1 MNKRQSRVFFT
12 IAVIIFLSI
21 VAYTTVFITMHPY
34 IGARVTN
41 DPDKPTTVV
50 ELEPGSIAEESG
62 LKPGDIIL
70 SVNGEDPHN
79 YKLVNKYERIEQ
91 SDRISVLK
99 QNGEIEEFQF
109 DYTFDLQTV
118 FQIIVPSIV
127 AILVLYAC
135 FHIYNTTENGLN
147 RPSFYLIIFLLDL
160 SVAYFSAG
168 GSTRGEVLLR
178 NLNLVTF
185 LSVPVLFLQFIY
197 HYFSNIGK
205 VWFSK
210 WCYKT
215 GYLLIILN
223 VLIEQMIFVEFS
235 YQKSINLLSFFI
247 LYVIAF
253 IVMVLGLRRIDYR
266 VQKYLIKVLLIS
278 NIIAISPFVIFYVI
292 PYVLFRVYIF
302 PPIILAGF
310 LIIIPTAL
318 VYQFLADK
326 IHDIDFVIG
335 RVRYYFLIGLI
346 PGLLSISVVAMTKG
360 NNAIL
365 YSIRLFVFFIF
376 IYMLT
381 FYYKEILDSK
391 LNRFS
396 EKKNY
401 QQSIFRYTES
411 LRNANNISQVM
422 DELKKTIL
430 DITLVSDI
438 YHVEIGKDSEIL
450 SELNPDIFEYE
461 DEIKK
466 CNKSVGQIIEVN
478 RGFIINVGEVDKNF
492 YLLVCTSKINTP
504 ILTRDE
510 LSYLKTLAY
519 YTHVTLENFLKIENL
534 MSYLE
539 NLEHSKEESN
549 PIWLNRVLYK
559 LEEKQR
565 SEVAKDLH
573 DSVLQDLLSF
583 QKNFERASE
592 WYVSGNDVSIDEINK
607 MMNDITKVIKTTRET
622 CYELRP
628 NVLYD
633 LGLKKGLEKL
643 IYQHEENHQ
652 MTVNLNIN
660 NLREPEDLDV
670 QLNIYR
676 IVQELLNNAAKHSQ
690 ASHINLILVNI
701 KEVLVIHYEDNGV
714 GTGVDTVFSKESSMG
729 LSGIRERVTLLNGTM
744 KIDTNPGDGFKV
756 IIEI

>member
-1 MNKRQSRVFFT
+1 MNKRQSKGFFT
-12 IAVIIFLSI
+12 LAVIVFLI
-21 VAYTTVFITMHPY
+21 IIAYNTIFITMHPF

-41 DPDKPTTVV
+41 DPAVPVTVV
-50 ELEPGSIAEESG
+50 EIEPGSIAESFG
-62 LKPGDIIL
+62 LEPGDIIL
-70 SVNGEDPHN
+70 TVNGEDPHK
-79 YKLVNKYERIEQ
+79 YELVNKYERIEQ
-91 SDRISVLK
+91 SERITVQK
-99 QNGEIEEFQF
+99 DNGEVKEFQF

-118 FQIIVPSIV
+118 FLIIVPSIV
-127 AILVLYAC
+127 GILVLYAC
-135 FHIYNTTENGLN
+135 FHIYRTYEGGLN
-147 RPSFYLIIFLLDL
+147 LPSIYLIIFLLDL
-160 SVAYFSAG
+160 SIAHFSAG
-168 GSTRGEVLLR
+168 GSTRGDFLLR

-185 LSVPVLFLQFIY
+185 LAVPVLFLHFIY
-197 HYFSNIGK
+197 HYFSDIGRA
-205 VWFSK
+205 WFSR
-210 WCYKT
+210 CFYKL
-215 GYLLIILN
+215 GYLLVILN
-223 VLIEQMIFVEFS
+223 VLLEQLPFVELSFR
-235 YQKSINLLSFFI
+235 KSLNLLSFFI
-247 LYVIAF
+247 LYLVGF
-253 IVMVLGLRRIDYR
+253 LVMVLGLRRIEYR
-266 VQKYLIKVLLIS
+266 AQKYLIKILLIS
-278 NIIAISPFVIFYVI
+278 NIIAISPFIVFYII
-292 PYVLFRVYIF
+292 PYALFKVYIF

-346 PGLLSISVVAMTKG
+346 PGLISISVVAMTKG
-360 NNAIL
+360 NNPIL
-365 YSIRLFVFFIF
+365 YSIRLFIF
-376 IYMLT
+376 LLVIYMIT
-381 FYYKEILDSK
+381 FYYKEILDTK
-391 LNRFS
+391 FNRFS

-401 QQSIFRYTES
+401 QHSILQYTES
-411 LRNANNISQVM
+411 LRKANNISQVM

-430 DITLVSDI
+430 EITLVSDI
-438 YHVEIGKDSEIL
+438 YHIEIGKNSTIL
-450 SELNPDIFEYE
+450 SELDQDIVDYE
-461 DEIKK
+461 QEIKK
-466 CNKSVGQIIEVN
+466 CNKAVGQIIELN
-478 RGFIINVGEVDKNF
+478 RGFIINVGEADKNF
-492 YLLVCTSKINTP
+492 YLLVCISRINTP

-592 WYVSGNDVSIDEINK
+592 WYISGNDVSIDEINK
-607 MMNDITKVIKTTRET
+607 MMNHITKVIKTTRET

-643 IYQHEENHQ
+643 IYQHEENHH
-652 MTVNLNIN
+652 MTVNLNVN
-660 NLREPEDLDV
+660 NLNEPEDLDV
-670 QLNIYR
+670 QLNLYR
-676 IVQELLNNAAKHSQ
+676 IVQELLNNAAKHSE

-701 KEVLVIHYEDNGV
+701 KETIVIHYEDNGI
-714 GTGVDTVFSKESSMG
+714 GAGLDSVFSKESSMG
-729 LSGIRERVTLLNGTM
+729 LSGIRERVALLNGTM

>member
-1 MNKRQSRVFFT
+1 MNIRQSRVFFT

-41 DPDKPTTVV
+41 DPDKPVKVV
-50 ELEPGSIAEESG
+50 ELEPSSIAEESG

-70 SVNGEDPHN
+70 SVNGKDPHN

-99 QNGEIEEFQF
+99 TNGEIEDFHF

-160 SVAYFSAG
+160 SVAYFSGG

-197 HYFSNIGK
+197 HYFSDIGK

-210 WCYKT
+210 WCYKI
-215 GYLLIILN
+215 GYFVVILN
-223 VLIEQMIFVEFS
+223 VLIEQMIFVEFA

-247 LYVIAF
+247 LYVIGF

-278 NIIAISPFVIFYVI
+278 NIIAITPFVIFYVI

-360 NNAIL
+360 NNPIL

-438 YHVEIGKDSEIL
+438 YHVEIGKDSILL
-450 SELNPDIFEYE
+450 SELAQDILEYE
-461 DEIKK
+461 EEIKK
-466 CNKSVGQIIEVN
+466 CNRTVGQIIEVN

-573 DSVLQDLLSF
+573 DSVLQDLLSL

-592 WYVSGNDVSIDEINK
+592 WYISGNDVSTDEINK
-607 MMNDITKVIKTTRET
+607 MMNHITKVIKTTRET

-660 NLREPEDLDV
+660 NLKEPEDLDV

-676 IVQELLNNAAKHSQ
+676 IVQELLNNAAKHSE

-714 GTGVDTVFSKESSMG
+714 GAGADTIFSKESSMG
-729 LSGIRERVTLLNGTM
+729 LSGIRERVALLNGTM

>member
-1 MNKRQSRVFFT
+1 M
-12 IAVIIFLSI
+12 
-21 VAYTTVFITMHPY
+21 
-34 IGARVTN
+34 
-41 DPDKPTTVV
+41 
-50 ELEPGSIAEESG
+50 
-62 LKPGDIIL
+62 
-70 SVNGEDPHN
+70 
-79 YKLVNKYERIEQ
+79 
-91 SDRISVLK
+91 
-99 QNGEIEEFQF
+99 
-109 DYTFDLQTV
+109 
-118 FQIIVPSIV
+118 
-127 AILVLYAC
+127 
-135 FHIYNTTENGLN
+135 
-147 RPSFYLIIFLLDL
+147 
-160 SVAYFSAG
+160 
-168 GSTRGEVLLR
+168 
-178 NLNLVTF
+178 
-185 LSVPVLFLQFIY
+185 
-197 HYFSNIGK
+197 
-205 VWFSK
+205 
-210 WCYKT
+210 
-215 GYLLIILN
+215 
-223 VLIEQMIFVEFS
+223 
-235 YQKSINLLSFFI
+235 
-247 LYVIAF
+247 
-253 IVMVLGLRRIDYR
+253 
-266 VQKYLIKVLLIS
+266 
-278 NIIAISPFVIFYVI
+278 
-292 PYVLFRVYIF
+292 FRVYIF

>member
-12 IAVIIFLSI
+12 IAVIVFLSI

-41 DPDKPTTVV
+41 DPDKPIKIV

-99 QNGEIEEFQF
+99 TDGEIEEFQF

-160 SVAYFSAG
+160 SVAYFSGG
-168 GSTRGEVLLR
+168 GSTRGDVLLR

-197 HYFSNIGK
+197 HYFSDIGK

-210 WCYKT
+210 WCYKI
-215 GYLLIILN
+215 GYLLVILN

-360 NNAIL
+360 NNPIL

-438 YHVEIGKDSEIL
+438 YHVEIGKDSGIL
-450 SELNPDIFEYE
+450 SEINPDILEYE

-466 CNKSVGQIIEVN
+466 CNRSVGQIIEVN

-592 WYVSGNDVSIDEINK
+592 WYISGNDVSIDEINK
-607 MMNDITKVIKTTRET
+607 MMNHITKVIKTTRET

-660 NLREPEDLDV
+660 NLKEPDDLDV

-676 IVQELLNNAAKHSQ
+676 IVQELLNNAAKHSE

-701 KEVLVIHYEDNGV
+701 KEVLVIHYEDNGI
-714 GTGVDTVFSKESSMG
+714 GAGMDTVFSKESSMG
-729 LSGIRERVTLLNGTM
+729 LSGIRERVALLNGTM

>member
-1 MNKRQSRVFFT
+1 MNIKQSRVFFT
-12 IAVIIFLSI
+12 IAVTVFLFII
-21 VAYTTVFITMHPY
+21 AYNTVFITLNPY

-41 DPDKPTTVV
+41 DPNEPVKVI
-50 ELEPGSIAEESG
+50 EIEPGSIADSAG
-62 LKPGDIIL
+62 IDPGDIIL
-70 SVNGEDPHN
+70 TVDGEDPHN
-79 YKLVNKYERIEQ
+79 YDLVNRYERIEQ
-91 SDRISVLK
+91 VQSITVQKS
-99 QNGEIEEFQF
+99 NGKIEEFNF
-109 DYTFDLQTV
+109 EFTFDLQTV
-118 FQIIVPSIV
+118 FEIIVPSIV
-127 AILVLYAC
+127 ATLVLYAC
-135 FHIYNTTENGLN
+135 FHIYKTNEKGLK
-147 RPSFYLIIFLLDL
+147 RPSIYLIIFLLDL
-160 SVAYFSAG
+160 SVAYFSG
-168 GSTRGEVLLR
+168 GGATRGNLFLR
-178 NLNLVTF
+178 YFNIVTF
-185 LSVPVLFLQFIY
+185 LSVPILFLQFIY
-197 HYFSNIGK
+197 HYFLDIGK

-210 WCYKT
+210 WFYKLV
-215 GYLLIILN
+215 YLIVILN
-223 VLIEQMIFVEFS
+223 VFMEQIQFINITVL
-235 YQKSINLLSFFI
+235 KSINLFSFLVLY
-247 LYVIAF
+247 LYVIF
-253 IVMVLGLRRIDYR
+253 LMILGLKRIQYR
-266 VQKYLIKVLLIS
+266 AQKYLIKVLLLS
-278 NIIAISPFVIFYVI
+278 NGIAITPFIIFYVI
-292 PYVLFRVYIF
+292 PYALFQVHIF

-310 LIIIPTAL
+310 LIIIPTTL

-335 RVRYYFLIGLI
+335 RLRYYFLIGLI
-346 PGLLSISVVAMTKG
+346 PALISISIVALTKG
-360 NNAIL
+360 ENPSL
-365 YSIRLFVFFIF
+365 YSIRLFVFLLI
-376 IYMLT
+376 IYIIT
-381 FYYKEILDSK
+381 FYYKEILDSR

-401 QQSIFRYTES
+401 QQSIFLYTEN
-411 LRNANNISQVM
+411 LRKANNIGQVM
-422 DELKKTIL
+422 DELKKTII

-438 YHVEIGKDSEIL
+438 YHVEIGKDSDIL
-450 SELNPDIFEYE
+450 SELDLDIVEYE
-461 DEIKK
+461 EEIKK
-466 CNKSVGQIIEVN
+466 CNKAIGQIIEVN
-478 RGFIINVGEVDKNF
+478 RGFIINVGEADKNF

-534 MSYLE
+534 MLYLE

-592 WYVSGNDVSIDEINK
+592 WYLTSNDVSADDINK
-607 MMNDITKVIKTTRET
+607 MMNHITKIIKTTRET

-643 IYQHEENHQ
+643 IYQHEDNHQ

-660 NLREPEDLDV
+660 NLKEPEDLDV

-676 IVQELLNNAAKHSQ
+676 IVQELLNNAAKHSE

-701 KEVLVIHYEDNGV
+701 KDVLVIHYEDNGV
-714 GTGVDTVFSKESSMG
+714 GAGVDTVFSKESSMG

>member
-1 MNKRQSRVFFT
+1 
-12 IAVIIFLSI
+12 
-21 VAYTTVFITMHPY
+21 MHPY

-41 DPDKPTTVV
+41 DPDKPIKIV

-99 QNGEIEEFQF
+99 TDGEIEEFQF

-160 SVAYFSAG
+160 SVAYFSGG
-168 GSTRGEVLLR
+168 GSTRGDVLLR

-197 HYFSNIGK
+197 HYFSDIGK

-210 WCYKT
+210 WCYKI
-215 GYLLIILN
+215 GYLLVILN

-360 NNAIL
+360 NNPIL

-438 YHVEIGKDSEIL
+438 YHVEIGKDSGIL
-450 SELNPDIFEYE
+450 SEINPDILEYE

-466 CNKSVGQIIEVN
+466 CNRSVGQIIEVN

-592 WYVSGNDVSIDEINK
+592 WYISGNDVSIDEINK
-607 MMNDITKVIKTTRET
+607 MMNHITKVIKTTRET

-660 NLREPEDLDV
+660 NLKEPDDLDV

-676 IVQELLNNAAKHSQ
+676 IVQELLNNAAKHSE

-701 KEVLVIHYEDNGV
+701 KEVLVIHYEDNGI
-714 GTGVDTVFSKESSMG
+714 GAGMDTVFSKESSMG
-729 LSGIRERVTLLNGTM
+729 LSGIRERVALLNGTM

>member
-1 MNKRQSRVFFT
+1 VNIRQSRVFFT
-12 IAVIIFLSI
+12 IAVIVFLLI
-21 VAYTTVFITMHPY
+21 IAYNTVFITMHPF

-41 DPDKPTTVV
+41 DPVEPVTVV
-50 ELEPGSIAEESG
+50 EIEPGSIAEASG

-70 SVNGEDPHN
+70 SVNGEDPHK
-79 YKLVNKYERIEQ
+79 YELVNRYERIEQ

-99 QNGEIEEFQF
+99 LSGKIEEFQF

-118 FQIIVPSIV
+118 FQIIVPSIF
-127 AILVLYAC
+127 AILVLYGC
-135 FHIYNTTENGLN
+135 FHIYKTNETGLN
-147 RPSFYLIIFLLDL
+147 RSSIYLIVFLLDL
-160 SVAYFSAG
+160 SIAYFSGG

-185 LSVPVLFLQFIY
+185 LTIPVLFLQFIY
-197 HYFSNIGK
+197 HYFSDIGK
-205 VWFSK
+205 TWFRQDF
-210 WCYKT
+210 YKL
-215 GYLLIILN
+215 GYLLVLLN
-223 VLIEQMIFVEFS
+223 VLIEQMPFVEISFR
-235 YQKSINLLSFFI
+235 KSINLLSFFI
-247 LYVIAF
+247 LYLVAF
-253 IVMVLGLRRIDYR
+253 FVMVLGLKRIEYR
-266 VQKYLIKVLLIS
+266 AQKYLIKVLLIS
-278 NIIAISPFVIFYVI
+278 NIIAISPFIVFYII
-292 PYVLFRVYIF
+292 PYALFKVYIF

-346 PGLLSISVVAMTKG
+346 PGLLSISVVAMTEGK
-360 NNAIL
+360 NPVL
-365 YSIRLFVFFIF
+365 YSIRLFVFLLL
-376 IYMLT
+376 IYMVT
-381 FYYKEILDSK
+381 FYYKEILDTK

-411 LRNANNISQVM
+411 LRKANNISQVM
-422 DELKKTIL
+422 EELKKTIL

-438 YHVEIGKDSEIL
+438 YHVEIGKDSNL
-450 SELNPDIFEYE
+450 FSELNQDILEYE

-466 CNKSVGQIIEVN
+466 CNKAIGQIIEVN
-478 RGFIINVGEVDKNF
+478 RGFIINVGEADKNF

-592 WYVSGNDVSIDEINK
+592 WYISGNDVSIDEINK
-607 MMNDITKVIKTTRET
+607 MMNHITKVIKTTRET

-660 NLREPEDLDV
+660 NLKEPDDLDV

-676 IVQELLNNAAKHSQ
+676 IVQELLNNAAKHSE

-701 KEVLVIHYEDNGV
+701 KEVLVIHYEDNGI
-714 GTGVDTVFSKESSMG
+714 GAGMDTVFSKESSMG
-729 LSGIRERVTLLNGTM
+729 LSGIRERVALLNGTM